1 VPPYG
6 FRTSAGEST
15 PIGTPQVLF
24 SDVDDGTWHHI
35 LGTYSFE
42 SGTGKSTVQLFVDGS
57 LELNWVETRAAA
69 VGYAAQ
75 VGHIGTNDDSDA
87 VYGRGFAR
95 EFPGAIDDVRLYNR
109 VLSPVEIQTL
119 VAIPEPATLF
129 IFLLGLAAL
138 ARKGTR
144 QVEVRRTGLL
154 RIRRAPELCSSQR
167 VERNLRIPVNR
178 SPAFPSRF
186 QP

>member
-1 VPPYG
+1 MPPYG

-167 VERNLRIPVNR
+167 
-178 SPAFPSRF
+178 A
-186 QP
+186 